1 MTRKYW
7 LPGLIMIAIAFGATA
22 VLYSSLPD
30 PMPSHWNGAG
40 EVDGYLAQPWGAV
53 ILPVMML
60 GMWLLFLALP
70 AISPRG
76 FRMSRFIG
84 VYATIINTLLAFEL
98 LITGVV
104 LAAGMGYPVDMN
116 RVVPIGVGVLFV
128 VIGNYLGK
136 TTKNFFLGIRT
147 PWTLASD
154 EVWRRTHRLAGWL
167 FVLAG
172 IIIAAT
178 GVFNIIR
185 VWLFLGV
192 VLTAALVPVV
202 YSYLLYRR
210 LEGFSDDGAQS

>member
-22 VLYSSLPD
+22 VLYPSLPD
-30 PMPSHWNGAG
+30 PMPSHWNAGG
-40 EVDGYLAQPWGAV
+40 EVDDYMALPWGAL
-53 ILPVMML
+53 ILPLMMF

-70 AISPRG
+70 AISPKG
-76 FRMSRFIG
+76 FRMSRFMG
-84 VYATIINTLLAFEL
+84 VYATIINTILAFQL

-136 TTKNFFLGIRT
+136 TTRNFFLGVRT

-154 EVWRRTHRLAGWL
+154 EVWRRTHRLAGWM

-178 GVFNIIR
+178 GVFNIIWI
-185 VWLFLGV
+185 WLFLGV
-192 VLTAALVPVV
+192 ALTAALVPVV
-202 YSYLLYRR
+202 YSFLLYRR
-210 LEGFSDDGAQS
+210 LEGFADDDTRS

>member
-22 VLYSSLPD
+22 VLYPSLPD
-30 PMPSHWNGAG
+30 PMPSHWNATG
-40 EVDGYLAQPWGAV
+40 EVDGYMALPWGAL
-53 ILPVMML
+53 ILPLLML
-60 GMWLLFLALP
+60 GMWLLFLTLP
-70 AISPRG
+70 TISPRG

-84 VYATIINTLLAFEL
+84 AYATIINTVLAFEL

-104 LAAGMGYPVDMN
+104 LAAGMGYPVGMN

-154 EVWRRTHRLAGWL
+154 EVWRRTHRLAGWM

-172 IIIAAT
+172 IIIIVT
-178 GVFNIIR
+178 GVFNIIW
-185 VWLFLGV
+185 VWLFLGIA
-192 VLTAALVPVV
+192 LMAALVPVV
-202 YSYLLYRR
+202 YSFLLYRQ
-210 LEGFSDDGAQS
+210 LEGFSDDEAQS